1 MAANQMHPCMWCQ
14 YPLHQMQTDCPECDQ
29 PETPEQEALKD
40 KALEFEKIVER
51 IRTLKLKKM
60 SMDKNRAAKL
70 QATYPSDGEYQP
82 EIELCDAWGNIIVWV
97 VDKKRWDIISLTHW
111 NMYKVC
117 YPRWAY
123 LPQTPDIEL

>member
-1 MAANQMHPCMWCQ
+1 
-14 YPLHQMQTDCPECDQ
+14 
-29 PETPEQEALKD
+29 
-40 KALEFEKIVER
+40 
-51 IRTLKLKKM
+51 M

-70 QATYPSDGEYQP
+70 NATYPSDGWYQP

-97 VDKKRWDIISLTHW
+97 VDKKRWDIVSLTHW
-111 NMYKVC
+111 NQYKIC